1 MKTILITGGKGKL
14 GNYLIK
20 EFLKYDYTIINLS
33 RNIKNLKRNKL
44 ENFNCDL
51 NRPQEIEKVLKKI
64 KKKYKSLDAII
75 NCAGKSKK
83 TYKTS
88 ESKKDFLKSFEQNF
102 FSFTNLIENY
112 LKIFKFNKTK
122 ILVFSSIVAN
132 KITGAPLP
140 YSISKNALNYYCK
153 IKARDLAKYKI
164 KINIISP
171 GNILMKNN
179 NWMKK
184 IKRNPNEVK
193 KYIKNNVPLNRF
205 CTPDQLFDLCLY
217 LLKTSNENITGSN
230 FIIDGG
236 ESIT

>member
-1 MKTILITGGKGKL
+1 MKTILISGGKGKL

-20 EFLKYDYTIINLS
+20 EFLKNNNTIINLS
-33 RNIKNLKRNKL
+33 RNISNSKKNKL

-51 NRPQEIEKVLKKI
+51 NRPKEIEKVLKKI

-83 TYKTS
+83 TFRFS
-88 ESKKDFLKSFEQNF
+88 ESKKDFQKSFEQNF
-102 FSFTNLIENY
+102 FSFSNLLENY
-112 LKIFKFNKTK
+112 LKIFKFKRTK

-132 KITGAPLP
+132 KITDAPLP

-153 IKARDLAKYKI
+153 IKARDLSKYKI

-171 GNILMKNN
+171 GNILMENN

-184 IKRNPNEVK
+184 IKRNPNEVR
-193 KYIKNNVPLNRF
+193 KYIKNNVPLNSF

-217 LLKTSNENITGSN
+217 LLKTSSDNITGSN

-236 ESIT
+236 ESLK